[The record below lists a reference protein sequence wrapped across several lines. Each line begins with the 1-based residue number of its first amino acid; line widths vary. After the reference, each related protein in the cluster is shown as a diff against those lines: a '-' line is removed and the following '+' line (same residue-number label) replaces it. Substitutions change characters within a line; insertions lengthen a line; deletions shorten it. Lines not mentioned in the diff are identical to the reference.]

1 MVSYGYNWGDKEEP
15 HLVMML
21 NNKPRPAKTMKAS
34 FKPLL
39 GMYFVIQGK
48 AWLIMI
54 YQMDVIPKDL
64 FLGTNDVWRDNG
76 VIIYLDIC
84 AFLIEYDG

>member
-1 MVSYGYNWGDKEEP
+1 M
-15 HLVMML
+15 H
-21 NNKPRPAKTMKAS
+21 
-34 FKPLL
+34 
-39 GMYFVIQGK
+39 FVIQGK